1 MPMTTSSK
9 SASAAYAL
17 VQSALFILFA
27 VAVIFGPGPV
37 LFGPGVAFL
46 VGNSLC
52 AAGLVLMLLGVVAL
66 REVIQVAPEP
76 REGGRLVTSGLYRR
90 FRHPI
95 YTGIVTVA
103 VGMFLRRPTALVA
116 VAAAVTIGFLV
127 IKTRFEESLLQQ
139 RYPEYAEYRKRA
151 VGVIPWIT

>member
-1 MPMTTSSK
+1 MTTSGK
-9 SASAAYAL
+9 SRNYA
-17 VQSALFILFA
+17 VAQSVLFCLFA

-37 LFGPGVAFL
+37 LFGPGIARL
-46 VGNSLC
+46 VGNALC

-76 REGGRLVTSGLYRR
+76 RVGGRLVTSGLYRR

-95 YTGIVTVA
+95 YTGIVIVA
-103 VGMFLRRPTALVA
+103 AGLFLRRPTALVA
-116 VAAAVTIGFLV
+116 IAAGVTIAFLV

-139 RYPEYAEYRKRA
+139 RYPDYAEYRKRA
-151 VGVIPWIT
+151 LGVIPWLT